1 MDNPLYLFTV
11 TLHLVTS
18 PVKSGAGARAERTE
32 GRIVSAAAELFLAHG
47 YRGTT
52 LSDVAAA
59 AGVSDRTIYVRFAT
73 KADLLKRVIDV
84 AVVGDTKQID
94 LAHRDWVVT
103 TMTAPTLQERL
114 VADAAGA
121 AALFVRLA
129 PLIAVA
135 LQVEPDEPVIAVSAQ
150 AGRDGTLA
158 ATRSFWST
166 LREDGLMDPEC
177 DLEWVISTCGLLGT
191 PETYL
196 HMTRTTRWS
205 PAEYERWRYRTWW
218 HLATTPDCGRTP

>member
-1 MDNPLYLFTV
+1 M
-11 TLHLVTS
+11 TS
-18 PVKSGAGARAERTE
+18 NVKSGTETRAERTE
-32 GRIVSAAAELFLAHG
+32 GYIVTAATELFIEHG

-59 AGVSDRTIYVRFAT
+59 AGVSDRTIYVRFAN

-103 TMTAPTLQERL
+103 TLSAPTLEERL
-114 VADAAGA
+114 GADAAGA
-121 AALFVRLA
+121 TELFVRLA

-135 LQVEPDEPVIAVSAQ
+135 LQVEPDEPVIAASAQ
-150 AGRDGTLA
+150 AGRDGTLT
-158 ATRSFWST
+158 ATRSFWSK
-166 LREDGLMDPEC
+166 LREDGLMHTDC
-177 DLEWVISTCGLLGT
+177 DLEWVIATSGLLGT
-191 PETYL
+191 SETFL

-218 HLATTPDCGRTP
+218 HLATTPDSRRPPD